1 MKFRWQLVLGALGAV
16 AVVYSMVVLGFVATT
31 PDLGIRCLIDDPA
44 WENGTTNGVVIR
56 MLPSAGEISGKG
68 PLPKIGDRL
77 IRIGDWPIHT
87 FVDFAQALMRL
98 RGAPIPIGGGSLPVN
113 FNPTSMKHSY
123 RLPSLWQDVN
133 RTSFVEIEFIPAGGT
148 HSKTATCY
156 LQVQSL
162 PVTEV
167 LFSLF
172 WFMLQSVAF
181 AIGAAV
187 YWNRPFDRASQLFYA
202 LCLVTLGAFLGS
214 NHWWIVAGSFW
225 LTAPSLICTML
236 LPAVCLH
243 FFLVFPRTW
252 LPLVWRPRTSLGLI
266 YGLPLAGTA
275 VLLTLAALCS
285 WLPWRGVLE
294 PDAATIR
301 RLLGM
306 IRIGIY
312 SSLVVGG
319 VYFVVALACVQRSYA
334 STRNAVEQ
342 IQLKL
347 LWRAGLVTT
356 FCMIA
361 VLYLSLFEREK
372 FALGWAR
379 IPIFL
384 AGLCFTVA
392 YAYGIIRYRLL
403 LVDQIVSKGVMY
415 YLASSGL
422 TAAFALT
429 IALGPVARQ
438 YLNIFPLTQQ
448 SALISI
454 VLMLAVI
461 LLLWLRDVF
470 QGMIDRRFYREK
482 YQLGKALERMNRA
495 VGHLADPESVAE
507 LMLGSCRDVLG
518 VDRAALYLRTS
529 VESPFRLVAAYG
541 AESLPR
547 QFSEDHPLIE
557 AVEEL
562 GNLQRA
568 LLGARGESAAA
579 QNALRE
585 LRIDL
590 VHGLQIGAQTV
601 GLVVLGAKQN
611 SAPFSGE
618 DLTFLNALG
627 QITNVAL
634 YTVKSD
640 RDLER
645 LNEELIR
652 KIERIETQSRQIA
665 VLQTELSE
673 LQNPAPAEAA
683 AKAGD
688 LNRSQ
693 LKGKSAAIDRV
704 LETVRKVA
712 GSESSVLIRGESGAG
727 KELVARVLHE
737 NSPRRGGPMVCV
749 HSAALSPSLLE
760 SELFGHVKGAFT
772 GAHRD
777 RIGRFQAASGGTL
790 FLDEI
795 GDISLETQIK
805 MLRVLQERGFEPVGG
820 TQTIAVDVRVIAATH
835 QDLEKLI
842 AQGRFREDLYYRLN
856 VISIVM
862 PPLRER
868 TEDILELALHFLMRS
883 AQKCGKRITHIEP
896 EALAALERHLWP
908 GNVRELENV
917 IERAVVM
924 AETDRVTLLDLP
936 AELARPTRLASHV
949 VETKPLARRMAGTA
963 SGSTLGGFSH
973 NGFADDL
980 SDNPFGQESP
990 AWERDTLLG
999 ALRKCAGNKAK
1010 AARLLGIPRSTYFSK
1025 LKKHGIR

>member
-1 MKFRWQLVLGALGAV
+1 
-16 AVVYSMVVLGFVATT
+16 
-31 PDLGIRCLIDDPA
+31 
-44 WENGTTNGVVIR
+44 
-56 MLPSAGEISGKG
+56 
-68 PLPKIGDRL
+68 
-77 IRIGDWPIHT
+77 
-87 FVDFAQALMRL
+87 
-98 RGAPIPIGGGSLPVN
+98 
-113 FNPTSMKHSY
+113 
-123 RLPSLWQDVN
+123 
-133 RTSFVEIEFIPAGGT
+133 
-148 HSKTATCY
+148 
-156 LQVQSL
+156 
-162 PVTEV
+162 
-167 LFSLF
+167 
-172 WFMLQSVAF
+172 
-181 AIGAAV
+181 
-187 YWNRPFDRASQLFYA
+187 
-202 LCLVTLGAFLGS
+202 
-214 NHWWIVAGSFW
+214 
-225 LTAPSLICTML
+225 
-236 LPAVCLH
+236 
-243 FFLVFPRTW
+243 
-252 LPLVWRPRTSLGLI
+252 
-266 YGLPLAGTA
+266 
-275 VLLTLAALCS
+275 
-285 WLPWRGVLE
+285 
-294 PDAATIR
+294 
-301 RLLGM
+301 
-306 IRIGIY
+306 
-312 SSLVVGG
+312 
-319 VYFVVALACVQRSYA
+319 
-334 STRNAVEQ
+334 
-342 IQLKL
+342 
-347 LWRAGLVTT
+347 
-356 FCMIA
+356 
-361 VLYLSLFEREK
+361 
-372 FALGWAR
+372 
-379 IPIFL
+379 
-384 AGLCFTVA
+384 
-392 YAYGIIRYRLL
+392 
-403 LVDQIVSKGVMY
+403 
-415 YLASSGL
+415 
-422 TAAFALT
+422 
-429 IALGPVARQ
+429 
-438 YLNIFPLTQQ
+438 
-448 SALISI
+448 
-454 VLMLAVI
+454 
-461 LLLWLRDVF
+461 
-470 QGMIDRRFYREK
+470 
-482 YQLGKALERMNRA
+482 

-507 LMLGSCRDVLG
+507 LMLSSCRDVLG

-529 VESPFRLVAAYG
+529 AESPFRLVAAYG

-547 QFSEDHPLIE
+547 QFGEDHPLIE
-557 AVEEL
+557 AVKEL

-590 VHGLQIGAQTV
+590 VHGLQIGTQTV

-665 VLQTELSE
+665 VLQTELSQI
-673 LQNPAPAEAA
+673 QNPAPAETA

-712 GSESSVLIRGESGAG
+712 GSESSVLIRGESGTG

-820 TQTIAVDVRVIAATH
+820 TQTIQVDVRVIAATH

-856 VISIVM
+856 VIGIVM

-924 AETDRVTLLDLP
+924 AESDRVTLLDLP
-936 AELARPTRLASHV
+936 AEVAPPSRLASHI
-949 VETKPLARRMAGTA
+949 VETKPIVRRLSALTSRPA
-963 SGSTLGGFSH
+963 SNTLS
-973 NGFADDL
+973 NGRFGDDS
-980 SDNPFGQESP
+980 SDDPFGQESP
-990 AWERDTLLG
+990 AWERDTLLE

>member
-1 MKFRWQLVLGALGAV
+1 MKLRWQWLLGALGAV
-16 AVVYSMVVLGFVATT
+16 VVVYSMVVLGFVATT
-31 PDLGIRCLIDDPA
+31 PDLGIRCLMDEVP
-44 WENGTTNGVVIR
+44 WKNGTTDGVVIR
-56 MLPSAGEISGKG
+56 MLPEKGAMSGKET
-68 PLPKIGDRL
+68 LPQVGDRL
-77 IRIGDWPIHT
+77 VRIGDWPVET
-87 FVDFAQALMRL
+87 FVDFTQALMRL
-98 RGAPIPIGGGSLPVN
+98 RGAPIPPGGGSLPPN
-113 FNPTSMKHSY
+113 FDPSTVKRRY
-123 RLPSLWQDVN
+123 RLPSLMQSSE
-133 RTSFVEIEFIPAGGT
+133 TGFVEIEYIPQGGT
-148 HSKTATCY
+148 RKKTATCY
-156 LQVQSL
+156 LPVQSL

-167 LFSLF
+167 LFSLL
-172 WFMLQSVAF
+172 WFVLQAIAF

-214 NHWWIVAGSFW
+214 SHWWIVAGSFW
-225 LTAPSLICTML
+225 LAAPSLICAML

-252 LPLVWRPRTSLGLI
+252 LPLVWRPRTSLALI
-266 YGLPLAGTA
+266 YGLPVAGTA
-275 VLLTLAALCS
+275 VLLTLSAICS
-285 WLPWRGVLE
+285 WLPWRGALE
-294 PDAATIR
+294 PDVATIR
-301 RLLGM
+301 RLLDV

-312 SSLVVGG
+312 TSLVVGG
-319 VYFVVALACVQRSYA
+319 IYFVVALACVQRSYVN
-334 STRNAVEQ
+334 TRNAVEQ

-347 LWRAGLVTT
+347 LWRAGLLTT
-356 FCMIA
+356 ACMIW
-361 VLYLSLFEREK
+361 VLYLALFEREK
-372 FALGWAR
+372 FALGWSAR

-403 LVDQIVSKGVMY
+403 LVDQIVTKGVMY
-415 YLASSGL
+415 YLASIGL

-429 IALGPVARQ
+429 IALSPVARQ
-438 YLNIFPLTQQ
+438 YLNIVPLTQQ
-448 SALISI
+448 SALFSI

-470 QGMIDRRFYREK
+470 QRMIDRRFYREK
-482 YQLGKALERMNRA
+482 YQLGQALERMNRA
-495 VGHLADPESVAE
+495 VGHLADPEAVAE
-507 LMLGSCRDVLG
+507 LMLSSCRDVLG

-547 QFSEDHPLIE
+547 QFGEDHPLIE
-557 AVEEL
+557 GVKEL

-579 QNALRE
+579 QIALRE

-590 VHGLQIGAQTV
+590 VHGLQIGSQTV

-645 LNEELIR
+645 LNEELSR
-652 KIERIETQSRQIA
+652 RIERIETQSRQIA
-665 VLQTELSE
+665 VLQTELSQ
-673 LQNPAPAEAA
+673 LQNPAPAEPA

-704 LETVRKVA
+704 LDTVRKVA
-712 GSESSVLIRGESGAG
+712 GSESSVLIRGESGTG

-737 NSPRRGGPMVCV
+737 NSPRRAGPMVCV

-777 RIGRFQAASGGTL
+777 RIGRFQAAAGGTL

-805 MLRVLQERGFEPVGG
+805 MLRVLQERCFEPVGG
-820 TQTIAVDVRVIAATH
+820 SQTIQVDVRVIAATH

-842 AQGRFREDLYYRLN
+842 AEGRFREDLYYRLN
-856 VISIVM
+856 VIGIVM

-917 IERAVVM
+917 IERAVVL
-924 AETDRVTLLDLP
+924 AESDRVTLLDLP
-936 AELARPTRLASHV
+936 AEVARPSRLAAHI
-949 VETKPLARRMAGTA
+949 VETKPIARRLSAVS
-963 SGSTLGGFSH
+963 SGPLSN
-973 NGFADDL
+973 NGSADDS
-980 SDNPFGQESP
+980 SDNPFGRESP
-990 AWERDTLLG
+990 AWERDTLLE
-999 ALRKCAGNKAK
+999 ALRKSAGNKAK